1 MCPDYFVSS
10 VITMLSKKQLW
21 QENDEWVVVG
31 SKQNKAM
38 EKGWTVVPDKNPPPV
53 DEPERVDKIL
63 AR

>member
-1 MCPDYFVSS
+1 
-10 VITMLSKKQLW
+10 MLSKKQLW
-21 QENDEWVVVG
+21 KENDEWVVVG